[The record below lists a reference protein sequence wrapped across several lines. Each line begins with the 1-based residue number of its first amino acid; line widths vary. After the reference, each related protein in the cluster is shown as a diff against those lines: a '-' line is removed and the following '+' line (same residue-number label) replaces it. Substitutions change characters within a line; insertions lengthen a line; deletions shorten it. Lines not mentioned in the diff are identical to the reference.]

1 MLERHC
7 WGTGLLFGSGVL
19 WWFLALAVK
28 ILGHPVVCSS
38 CAASAH
44 TPSSSSES
52 QSWLSTIFLWTSRH
66 RYRGPQ
72 PSHHSASELALGALI
87 AFVHV
92 LADLAACTDVGC
104 FLFACGP
111 AQSSKLCHPLYCS
124 RTFSSKDRIPA
135 VGGGSSSQVLF
146 PGVLSLRL
154 EVFFRIL
161 FTVTLLL

>member
-7 WGTGLLFGSGVL
+7 WGTGLWFWCAVVVSCSLLLRFWDIQWCVPAVQPVHTLPPRAQNPGPGS
-19 WWFLALAVK
+19 AR
-28 ILGHPVVCSS
+28 SS
-38 CAASAH
+38 C
-44 TPSSSSES
+44 
-52 QSWLSTIFLWTSRH
+52 
-66 RYRGPQ
+66 GPQ
-72 PSHHSASELALGALI
+72 PSHHSTSELALGALI

-124 RTFSSKDRIPA
+124 WTFSSKDRIPA
-135 VGGGSSSQVLF
+135 GGRGSSSQVLF